1 MDVLFVVEE
10 DGNVWE
16 IGFVAS
22 AEEVWASIEGKMR
35 QDLLCACEVYLKVG
49 GYVVADEGLGV
60 RQEVDRGMTRKE
72 ALTVIS
78 SAADRDTGFVR
89 WSRYLTFT
97 FWDGD
102 RSLL

>member
-1 MDVLFVVEE
+1 M
-10 DGNVWE
+10 
-16 IGFVAS
+16 
-22 AEEVWASIEGKMR
+22 
-35 QDLLCACEVYLKVG
+35 
-49 GYVVADEGLGV
+49 VADEGLGV